1 MTLVSTI
8 MGPLIVLLLILL
20 FGSYIL
26 NRLVQ
31 FIKDKVSVAQALI
44 LTKQYQRLRQSE
56 IELTPY
62 SPS

>member
-1 MTLVSTI
+1 

-44 LTKQYQRLRQSE
+44 LTQQYQRLRQSE